1 VGSTRA
7 AIAALLLPGWL
18 GLTVAGSLLHLLAV
32 LVRVR
37 DLRQPLP
44 EPHLARDRALAML
57 ALLGVLVLAASLRG
71 DLPALAGPASVAL
84 VGAYLALGVLVVARA
99 ARAVRAGPARI

>member
-1 VGSTRA
+1 MGATRA

-18 GLTVAGSLLHLLAV
+18 GLTIAGPLLHLLVV

-37 DLRQPLP
+37 DLRHPLP
-44 EPHLARDRALAML
+44 APHLGRDRALAML
-57 ALLGVLVLAASLRG
+57 ALLGVLILAASRRG

-84 VGAYLALGVLVVARA
+84 VGQYLALGELVAARA
-99 ARAVRAGPARI
+99 ARAVRASPARI